1 MVCIP
6 CIPDGVV
13 LSYIRLALPPFMME
27 FHLHLP
33 TAIPRT
39 LPWFPMGFSGKMLV
53 FSTIFQI
60 FFRKRGTK
68 CQAQPC
74 GRLGF
79 SGQTHAQALCSSWSV
94 KVNTSN
100 QLGNRFFPTKLR
112 KSLEKSEKMLGNG
125 RYDPFFGG
133 RKLLLIFQ
141 GELLKMVKK
150 YDGMVFIAFF
160 SP

>member
-112 KSLEKSEKMLGNG
+112 KSLEKSEKCWAMGDTILFLG
-125 RYDPFFGG
+125 
-133 RKLLLIFQ
+133 
-141 GELLKMVKK
+141 GESYFL
-150 YDGMVFIAFF
+150 F
-160 SP
+160 SRANC